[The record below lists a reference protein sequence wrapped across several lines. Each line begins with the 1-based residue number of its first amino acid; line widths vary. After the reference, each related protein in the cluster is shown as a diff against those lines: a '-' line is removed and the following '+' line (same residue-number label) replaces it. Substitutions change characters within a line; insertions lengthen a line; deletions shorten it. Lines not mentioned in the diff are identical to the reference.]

1 MRDPAARYRVACESL
16 TPNYVSSIYYYL
28 MYLSIGGFVY
38 FDAHGGVCKV
48 YSLLGSALGLGL
60 GLCLGLGPAVG
71 LGLAKRCIVSIYPC
85 QVFAVSAR
93 QPHEH
98 VVYGTRT
105 RSNAPSGNDTRSGQD
120 EGSVGTETDPES
132 NELSES
138 ISFRAAA
145 SAALFTVAAGSAL
158 GTYLY
163 PCHYPYH
170 YHYPYPYP
178 APTPVPAPTPALDS
192 DPSLDPHP
200 HPKHRSAALIRPA
213 ARVLQFEAPLPLPR
227 AAQLALGD
235 RSPHP

>member
-1 MRDPAARYRVACESL
+1 MY
-16 TPNYVSSIYYYL
+16 SIY
-28 MYLSIGGFVY
+28 LSV
-38 FDAHGGVCKV
+38 H
-48 YSLLGSALGLGL
+48 
-60 GLCLGLGPAVG
+60 
-71 LGLAKRCIVSIYPC
+71 

-170 YHYPYPYP
+170 YHIPYSYPYHYYHYPYPYP
-178 APTPVPAPTPALDS
+178 CSYSCPCPYPYS
-192 DPSLDPHP
+192 
-200 HPKHRSAALIRPA
+200 
-213 ARVLQFEAPLPLPR
+213 
-227 AAQLALGD
+227 
-235 RSPHP
+235 